1 MSQFSAFPRKLPL
14 EQSVAIRSACH
25 IRDGVGTRNSVTR
38 LRQFFDG
45 FLLHC
50 GVNRCRVAQ
59 DKRHQQ
65 RRPCKRGNH
74 RERSVSR
81 IIFHFHF
88 LDLLR
93 WDFYLEPSVTDG
105 PIARDGQDGRAFPRV
120 VAEARDFTF
129 LTQSLLVLYVAGR

>member
-1 MSQFSAFPRKLPL
+1 MGYG
-14 EQSVAIRSACH
+14 VA
-25 IRDGVGTRNSVTR
+25 TRNGVTR
-38 LRQFFDG
+38 LRHLFDG
-45 FLLHC
+45 FLLHG
-50 GVNRCRVAQ
+50 GVNRGCVAQ
-59 DKRHQQ
+59 DQRHQKCQ
-65 RRPCKRGNH
+65 ARKCGNDH
-74 RERSVSR
+74 ERSVSR

-105 PIARDGQDGRAFPRV
+105 PIARDGQDGRAFPQV

>member
-1 MSQFSAFPRKLPL
+1 
-14 EQSVAIRSACH
+14 
-25 IRDGVGTRNSVTR
+25 
-38 LRQFFDG
+38 LRQLFDG

-50 GVNRCRVAQ
+50 GVNRGCVAQ
-59 DKRHQQ
+59 DQRHQECQ
-65 RRPCKRGNH
+65 ARKCGNDY
-74 RERSVSR
+74 ERSVSR

-120 VAEARDFTF
+120 VAGARDFTF
-129 LTQSLLVLYVAGR
+129 LTQSLLVLYVEGR